1 MQNETQIKYT
11 LEKFREIIEMSLNN
25 SINMKKRLSLN
36 NKFADFTLVYYSFF
50 LIFFSLI
57 DIIFPKFFNDSWYT
71 LLNISLSIILLIYSL
86 ENKNSRY
93 VERIDKQ
100 EKTINLLKTLKRK
113 EYRESE
119 LEDLKEEYNKI
130 IDNTEMRED
139 VDFHYTLKSL
149 CKEKGVYF
157 WRKPNFDNYSEDKR
171 KECERVKRYLA
182 EHRKFTI
189 QVKIFIDVLI
199 KGLILLLPL
208 VYLVIQF
215 IVNTRGTL

>member
-1 MQNETQIKYT
+1 MEEEKQDKKYT
-11 LEKFREIIEMSLNN
+11 FEKFREIIEMSLNN
-25 SINMKKRLSLN
+25 SINMKKRLSSN

-50 LIFFSLI
+50 LIFFFLI

-100 EKTINLLKTLKRK
+100 EKTINLLKTLKRN
-113 EYRESE
+113 ES
-119 LEDLKEEYNKI
+119 LPIEDLKKEYNKI

-157 WRKPNFDNYSEDKR
+157 WRKPNFENYCEDKK
-171 KECERVKRYLA
+171 KEYERVKRYLA
-182 EHRKFTI
+182 EHRKYTI
-189 QVKIFIDVLI
+189 QLKIFIDILI
-199 KGLILLLPL
+199 KLLILLLPL

-215 IVNTRGTL
+215 VVNTRGIL

>member
-1 MQNETQIKYT
+1 MQNEINKKYT
-11 LEKFREIIEMSLNN
+11 LDKFREIIEMSLNN
-25 SINMKKRLSLN
+25 SINMKKRLSSN

-57 DIIFPKFFNDSWYT
+57 DIIFPLFFKDSWYT

-100 EKTINLLKTLKRK
+100 EKTINLLKTLKRN
-113 EYRESE
+113 ES
-119 LEDLKEEYNKI
+119 LPIEDLKKEYNKI

-139 VDFHYTLKSL
+139 VDFQYTLKSL

-182 EHRKFTI
+182 EHRKYTI
-189 QVKIFIDVLI
+189 QLKIFIDILI
-199 KGLILLLPL
+199 KFLILLLPL

-215 IVNTRGTL
+215 IVNARGTL

>member
-1 MQNETQIKYT
+1 MEEEKQEKKYT

-25 SINMKKRLSLN
+25 SINMKKRLSSN

-57 DIIFPKFFNDSWYT
+57 DIIFPQFFNDSWYI

-100 EKTINLLKTLKRK
+100 EKTINLLKTLKRN
-113 EYRESE
+113 ES
-119 LEDLKEEYNKI
+119 LPIEDLKEEYNKI

-157 WRKPNFDNYSEDKR
+157 WRKPNFDTYSEDKR

-182 EHRKFTI
+182 EHRKYTI
-189 QVKIFIDVLI
+189 QLKIFIDILI
-199 KGLILLLPL
+199 KFLILLLPL

-215 IVNTRGTL
+215 VVNPRGTL

>member
-1 MQNETQIKYT
+1 MEEEKQEKKYT

-25 SINMKKRLSLN
+25 SINMKKRLSSN

-100 EKTINLLKTLKRK
+100 EKTINLLKTLKRN
-113 EYRESE
+113 ES
-119 LEDLKEEYNKI
+119 LLIEDLKKEYNKI

-157 WRKPNFDNYSEDKR
+157 WRKPNFENK
-171 KECERVKRYLA
+171 RVKATL
-182 EHRKFTI
+182 
-189 QVKIFIDVLI
+189 QV
-199 KGLILLLPL
+199 GLNA
-208 VYLVIQF
+208 Q
-215 IVNTRGTL
+215 

>member
-1 MQNETQIKYT
+1 MQNEINKKYT

-25 SINMKKRLSLN
+25 SINMKKRLSSN

-57 DIIFPKFFNDSWYT
+57 DIIFPLFFKDSWYT

-100 EKTINLLKTLKRK
+100 EKTINLLKTLKRN
-113 EYRESE
+113 ES
-119 LEDLKEEYNKI
+119 LPIEDLKKEYNKI

-182 EHRKFTI
+182 EHRKYTI
-189 QVKIFIDVLI
+189 QLRIIIDFFI

-208 VYLVIQF
+208 IYLVLQF